1 MTAETR
7 RQLVHIFVGAGA
19 LLLPWLTWWQ
29 AALVAIAGLLFNVIV
44 LPRLAPSVF
53 RPGDLQS
60 PVRSGIVIY
69 PLAVLALLICFPDR
83 RDIAAAAWGILAAGD
98 GMATIAGTHLRTK
111 ALPWNR
117 AKSWHGLIA
126 FVLSGWLAGSGLA
139 AWNAGPETATWWI
152 AIAPGIAAIIAGF
165 VETTP
170 IRLNDNISV
179 PASAALVLWS
189 LSLIAEDLAR
199 ASMPVWTT
207 RLVAAVVLNVGV
219 ATAGYLARTVTV
231 AGAVTGAVIG
241 LAVYLGTGWEGW
253 TLLFAS
259 FLGTALATFA
269 GFRRKAR
276 AGIAEE
282 RGGRRG
288 PGNAIANTGIA
299 AWAALLCLGVAQ
311 PSLAKLAMVAA
322 LVTSASDSVASEIGK
337 AWGRTT
343 WLLAG
348 LRRVSPGTSGAIS
361 LEGTLAGIAAALIL
375 ASLAVALQLIPSHW
389 TGQVVLAAT
398 VAALVEGAL
407 GAAFESRGTLN
418 NDALNLINSA
428 LGAAL
433 AVGLVLRL

>member
-1 MTAETR
+1 VTAETR
-7 RQLVHIFVGAGA
+7 RQLVHILVGTGA

-29 AALVAIAGLLFNVIV
+29 AALVAVAGLLFNVIA

-53 RPGDLQS
+53 RPGDLAS
-60 PVRSGIVIY
+60 PVRSGIIIY
-69 PLAVLALLICFPDR
+69 PLAVLALLISFPNR
-83 RDIAAAAWGILAAGD
+83 PDIAAAAWGILAAGD
-98 GMATIAGTHLRTK
+98 GMATLVGTQVRTRP
-111 ALPWNR
+111 LPWNR
-117 AKSWHGLIA
+117 AKSWGGLAA
-126 FVLSGWLAGSGLA
+126 FVLAGWLAGSGLA
-139 AWNAGPETATWWI
+139 AWNAGVETATWWI
-152 AIAPGIAAIIAGF
+152 LIAPGIAAIVAGL
-165 VETTP
+165 VETVP

-179 PASAALVLWS
+179 PASAALALWS
-189 LSLIAEDLAR
+189 LSLVVEDVAR
-199 ASMPVWTT
+199 GAVPVWTT
-207 RLVAAVVLNVGV
+207 RLMPALVLNVGV
-219 ATAGYLARTVTV
+219 AAAGYFARTVTV

-241 LAVYLGTGWEGW
+241 IAVYLGTGWEGW

-269 GFRRKAR
+269 GFRQKAR

-288 PGNAIANTGIA
+288 PGNAIANTGVA
-299 AWAALLCLGVAQ
+299 AWAALLCLGVTQ

-343 WLLAG
+343 WVLAG
-348 LRRVSPGTSGAIS
+348 LRRVRPGTSGAVS
-361 LEGTLAGIAAALIL
+361 LEGTLAGIAAALAL
-375 ASLAVALQLIPSHW
+375 AALAVALGLMPSRW
-389 TGQVVLAAT
+389 ILTVVLAAT
-398 VAALVEGAL
+398 VASLVEGAL
-407 GAAFESRGTLN
+407 GAAFEARGTLN